1 VIVRRRA
8 VVAYPCHSSRAT
20 RNAATQWHTRAEQ
33 PSTNFDP
40 VLPVIPPS
48 PAQAWRFMPGLQH
61 GIEEEP
67 GVLQCRREL
76 HGAVAP
82 DSWKNCG
89 IDLCGRLDQDATEL
103 VLSDNAAA

>member
-1 VIVRRRA
+1 M
-8 VVAYPCHSSRAT
+8 S
-20 RNAATQWHTRAEQ
+20 
-33 PSTNFDP
+33 
-40 VLPVIPPS
+40 
-48 PAQAWRFMPGLQH
+48 GLQH

-76 HGAVAP
+76 DGAVAP

-103 VLSDNAAA
+103 VLSDNAAAQWLRRVAGFSEQAVLGRISLRDGSGQGGGDSRARIRRLG